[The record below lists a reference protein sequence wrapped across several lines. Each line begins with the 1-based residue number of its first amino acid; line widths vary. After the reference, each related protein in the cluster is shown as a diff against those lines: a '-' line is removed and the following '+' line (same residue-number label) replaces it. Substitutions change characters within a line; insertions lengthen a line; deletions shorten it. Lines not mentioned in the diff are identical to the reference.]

1 MSDGDLILVREEESD
16 SYGLY
21 HPDDNRI
28 ETYVGND
35 KHEVAGEYYGVNWH
49 DADYDSF
56 QEELRTKI
64 DDVQED
70 IQDLRGREL
79 TTEQEAELD
88 RLESRLTTYEK
99 FAEIAREA
107 EE

>member
-1 MSDGDLILVREEESD
+1 MANSGPILVQEEESG

-35 KHEVAGEYYGVNWH
+35 KHEVHGEYYGVNWH
-49 DADYDSF
+49 DADYDTF
-56 QEELRTKI
+56 QDELRTKI
-64 DDVQED
+64 DDVRED

-79 TTEQEAELD
+79 TSDQAAELD
-88 RLESRLTTYEK
+88 RLESRLTGYEK

-107 EE
+107 DE